1 MTAKIISDLPKN
13 DEGCGWIKQLPPRR
27 AQPALSG
34 KQHADWVVLG
44 AGFTGLAAA
53 RQLALLHPQAR
64 IVVLE
69 AERAGEGSS
78 ARNSGFLVDST
89 LNEGHYSAAG
99 LEIYRRKYQI
109 KCAGVLAV
117 RRLVDDLGINCDLE
131 AKGKIH
137 CTAVK
142 SHEKKILNFSR
153 LLAEMDLNHNILE
166 GKELRQRLGSSYY
179 RLGLW
184 TEGGVM
190 LQPAK
195 LARGMLE
202 KLPQQ
207 VELFENSPVINWS
220 KLSNSEGYQ
229 LSTPEGQ
236 LSCGKLIVAVN
247 GFMTNCGVKPNRSFS
262 LTLTAS
268 MTRRLTTEEDDAI
281 GRPESWGVL
290 SAQSMG
296 ATVRLTKDRRI
307 LMRNTAEIWPEQNMS
322 GPDLELRKAKHL
334 IGIKRRFPQ
343 LGDDIIESTWSG
355 TICLSG
361 NNANVF
367 AELDNGMFAAG
378 CYNASGIG
386 LGVLFGTEIA
396 NLASE
401 KMTDEIRMIQTNSD
415 PMLLPP
421 QPFLRWGVGLRLL
434 RDRYFARHEQ

>member
-1 MTAKIISDLPKN
+1 MTTKIISALPKN

-99 LEIYRRKYQI
+99 LELYRRKYQI

-142 SHEKKILNFSR
+142 SHEKKILNFSK

-166 GKELRQRLGSSYY
+166 GNELRQRLGSSYY

-184 TEGGVM
+184 TEG
-190 LQPAK
+190 
-195 LARGMLE
+195 
-202 KLPQQ
+202 
-207 VELFENSPVINWS
+207 
-220 KLSNSEGYQ
+220 
-229 LSTPEGQ
+229 
-236 LSCGKLIVAVN
+236 
-247 GFMTNCGVKPNRSFS
+247 
-262 LTLTAS
+262 
-268 MTRRLTTEEDDAI
+268 
-281 GRPESWGVL
+281 
-290 SAQSMG
+290 
-296 ATVRLTKDRRI
+296 
-307 LMRNTAEIWPEQNMS
+307 
-322 GPDLELRKAKHL
+322 
-334 IGIKRRFPQ
+334 
-343 LGDDIIESTWSG
+343 
-355 TICLSG
+355 
-361 NNANVF
+361 
-367 AELDNGMFAAG
+367 
-378 CYNASGIG
+378 
-386 LGVLFGTEIA
+386 
-396 NLASE
+396 
-401 KMTDEIRMIQTNSD
+401 
-415 PMLLPP
+415 
-421 QPFLRWGVGLRLL
+421 
-434 RDRYFARHEQ
+434 

>member
-1 MTAKIISDLPKN
+1 MTAKIISALPKN

-268 MTRRLTTEEDDAI
+268 MTRRLTTEEDEVI

-322 GPDLELRKAKHL
+322 APDLELRKAKHL
-334 IGIKRRFPQ
+334 NGIKRRFPQ

-367 AELDNGMFAAG
+367 SELDNGMFAAG